1 MDANDSHG
9 HPAGDKLLKR
19 VAQRLVSRVRETDF
33 VARLGGDELAIVA
46 NNLKSAND
54 AAAIA
59 EMVKDALANS
69 IELDGTD
76 TFTKASFGITMFLE
90 DSSDPDVLLKN
101 ADMRSITP
109 RMRALAGSRSI
120 TPILTRKPFDKRTL
134 RQPSGWPSPTTSGYI

>member
-1 MDANDSHG
+1 MFQSELRQSTVQVGLTGGIGALILFDLDHFLDANDSHG
-9 HPAGDKLLKR
+9 HPAGDKLLMR

-76 TFTKASFGITMFLE
+76 IFTKASFGITMFLE
-90 DSSDPDVLLKN
+90 DRL
-101 ADMRSITP
+101 I
-109 RMRALAGSRSI
+109 
-120 TPILTRKPFDKRTL
+120 RTFC
-134 RQPSGWPSPTTSGYI
+134 